1 MKFVIVSL
9 AILSVAFAASVS
21 EQDVPIVREAFQIEG
36 GNFKYGYE
44 SGNGI
49 VQKTKGTLK
58 NAGTEQEAQEIQ
70 GSISYTSPEGVPV
83 NLAYVANENGYQ
95 PSGDVL
101 PVPPQIPELILRA
114 LEWARTHPA
123 PESK

>member
-1 MKFVIVSL
+1 M
-9 AILSVAFAASVS
+9 AFAASAS
-21 EQDVPIVREAFQIEG
+21 EQDVPIVREAFEIEG

-70 GSISYTSPEGVPV
+70 GSVSYTSPEGVV
-83 NLAYVANENGYQ
+83 SIHLT
-95 PSGDVL
+95 
-101 PVPPQIPELILRA
+101 
-114 LEWARTHPA
+114 LEIFYNYGGIHKMFFKTI
-123 PESK
+123 K